1 MKTNI
6 QSALEI
12 IANMSDVA
20 KLERYEKVLDA
31 LYKYGFLSAR
41 ELMRADSARI
51 DRMILLE
58 N

>member
-12 IANMSDVA
+12 IDNMSDVA
-20 KLERYEKVLDA
+20 KLEQYEKVLDA
-31 LYKYGFLSAR
+31 LYKYDFLSAR

-51 DRMILLE
+51 DRLISLE
-58 N
+58 D

>member
-12 IANMSDVA
+12 IDNMSDVA

-31 LYKYGFLSAR
+31 LYKYDFLSAR

-51 DRMILLE
+51 DRLISLE
-58 N
+58 D